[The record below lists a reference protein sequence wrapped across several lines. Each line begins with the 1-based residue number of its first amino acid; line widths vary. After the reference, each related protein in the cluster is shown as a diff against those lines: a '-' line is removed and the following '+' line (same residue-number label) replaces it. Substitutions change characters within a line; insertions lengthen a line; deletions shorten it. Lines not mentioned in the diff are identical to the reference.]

1 VSTAVSIVAGLA
13 TAPSRLALAGIDLGD
28 GLSHIATALRV
39 PVLIAAVVILVLCAL
54 ECGRFAVEWWRR
66 WRNRRFDLRQVVA
79 EAIADPSHAAHYA
92 RYARSPITARAIL
105 AIAAAPP
112 ADRTLATERA
122 LVDYELAVERS
133 LDRTRLLVRAG
144 PAIGLMGTLIP
155 LIPGLAALAGG
166 DVGTLANDLRDA
178 FGATVV
184 GLLVGTVAFALT
196 LTRTR
201 TFTEDLASL
210 EQGSA
215 VQAPSLA
222 GPSPPAVASGS
233 PAGVAPRPEVAG

>member
-1 VSTAVSIVAGLA
+1 VIT
-13 TAPSRLALAGIDLGD
+13 AGIDLGD

-92 RYARSPITARAIL
+92 RYARSPITARAVL

-201 TFTEDLASL
+201 TFTEDLAGL

-215 VQAPSLA
+215 VTAPAPADVGPAFEPRPGLA
-222 GPSPPAVASGS
+222 G
-233 PAGVAPRPEVAG
+233 

>member
-1 VSTAVSIVAGLA
+1 VIT
-13 TAPSRLALAGIDLGD
+13 AGIDLGD

-39 PVLIAAVVILVLCAL
+39 PVLIAAVVILILCAL

-79 EAIADPSHAAHYA
+79 EAIAEPSHAAHYA
-92 RYARSPITARAIL
+92 RYARSPVTARAIL

-112 ADRTLATERA
+112 DDRTLATERA

-201 TFTEDLASL
+201 MFTEDLAGL

-215 VQAPSLA
+215 VAAPAAPAYAGPAFEPRPGLA
-222 GPSPPAVASGS
+222 G
-233 PAGVAPRPEVAG
+233 

>member
-1 VSTAVSIVAGLA
+1 MSTGVAIVDGLA
-13 TAPSRLALAGIDLGD
+13 AAPSRLAVAGIDLGD

-66 WRNRRFDLRQVVA
+66 WRNRRFDLRQVLA
-79 EAIADPSHAAHYA
+79 EAIADPSHATHYA
-92 RYARSPITARAIL
+92 RYASSPITARAIL

-112 ADRTLATERA
+112 ADRTLVNERA

-201 TFTEDLASL
+201 TFTEDLAGL
-210 EQGSA
+210 EQGST
-215 VQAPSLA
+215 VQAPPLA
-222 GPSPPAVASGS
+222 GTPPPAA
-233 PAGVAPRPEVAG
+233 PPGVAPRPGVAG

>member
-1 VSTAVSIVAGLA
+1 VSTAVAIVGGLA
-13 TAPSRLALAGIDLGD
+13 TAPSRLAVAGIDLGD

-92 RYARSPITARAIL
+92 RYARSPITARTIL
-105 AIAAAPP
+105 AIAAAAP

-201 TFTEDLASL
+201 TFTEDLAGL

-215 VQAPSLA
+215 VQAPPLA
-222 GPSPPAVASGS
+222 GTPPPA
-233 PAGVAPRPEVAG
+233 VAPRPEVAG